1 MWCCCFRVFL
11 VLLDPLVL
19 LDFRDSLVCL
29 VLEEIVVP
37 LVVLVQWYVETQQ
50 PTQNLISSSVKP
62 MNMFKKL

>member
-37 LVVLVQWYVETQQ
+37 LVVLALWYVETQQ
-50 PTQNLISSSVKP
+50 PTRNLISSSVKP
-62 MNMFKKL
+62 ITVFKKL